1 MNTTATLRSV
11 TSAPSRVTA
20 STAAKSPASVWT
32 LMSRALEMARLVGES
47 GPVSAQRL
55 KHIKAL
61 AASL

>member
-20 STAAKSPASVWT
+20 TASKSPASIWT
-32 LMSRALEMARLVGES
+32 LISRALEMARLVGES

-55 KHIKAL
+55 KHVKAL
-61 AASL
+61 AARL